1 MRKGWHKVLRWIDD
15 RSGISRFLG
24 PILRHPVPPGTGWY
38 YVFGSATLASFVVQ
52 VVTGIALSTSYVTSA
67 GQAYDSL
74 RFITNTSTLGSFIRG
89 MHYYGA
95 SAMILLIGFHVIRVY
110 LTGSFKYPREMNWLT
125 GAGLLLFTLLMGFT
139 GQLLR
144 WDQNG
149 MWSAVI
155 AAEQAGRAPVIG
167 PWLARF
173 ILAGD
178 TVGGATLSR
187 FYAFHVFWI
196 PALIFG
202 FLGWHLY
209 LVLHNGISEQPK
221 AGRLVDPKTY
231 RQWYANM
238 LKERGVPF
246 WPDAAW
252 RDVVFGAAVVLAI
265 ILLAAYYGAPEL
277 GKPPDPSIIQA
288 FPRPD
293 WYLLWYFGLLALLPR
308 GAENYVIVFGPL
320 AFGLLMIAVPLLS
333 NRGERSAS
341 RRPWAIGFVLFAFM
355 MIGVFWVKAIQ
366 APWSPDFSAKPLPAS
381 VVGVTTG
388 PVAEGAK
395 LFYEKGCEYCHRIS
409 GYGGRRG
416 PELSDVGVRLT
427 HNQIV
432 WRILYGGV
440 NMPGYGNNME
450 PQQLNAIVAFLQS
463 RKPEYQRTP
472 APKPQAE

>member
-15 RSGISRFLG
+15 RSGVSRLLG

-196 PALIFG
+196 PALIFA

-221 AGRLVDPKTY
+221 AGRLVDPKRY

-252 RDVVFGAAVVLAI
+252 RDVVFGAGVVLAI
-265 ILLAAYYGAPEL
+265 IVLAAYYGAPEL
-277 GKPPDPSIIQA
+277 GKPPDPSIVQA

-450 PQQLNAIVAFLQS
+450 PRQLNAIVAFLQS
-463 RKPEYQRTP
+463 RKPVYPRAP
-472 APKPQAE
+472 APKSQAE